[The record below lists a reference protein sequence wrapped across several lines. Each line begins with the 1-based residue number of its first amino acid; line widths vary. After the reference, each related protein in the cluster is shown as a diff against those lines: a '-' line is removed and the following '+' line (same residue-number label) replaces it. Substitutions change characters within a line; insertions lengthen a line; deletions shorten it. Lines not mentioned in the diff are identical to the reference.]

1 MRTRILYTG
10 GMSASPR
17 APQKASGRKR
27 CACGCGKLFTP
38 KRAWQKF
45 YSPQCKDNYHNLG
58 PAFGK
63 LEHRGLERL
72 VKLALE
78 QVKGKLPTLVKAHLP
93 AMLLVKEQ
101 ERVIE
106 NLILKTD
113 LLAAH
118 QKTLQERIEKLENDR
133 AR

>member
-1 MRTRILYTG
+1 MRTRISYNG
-10 GMSASPR
+10 GMSASPQLPR
-17 APQKASGRKR
+17 IGPTRKR
-27 CACGCGKLFTP
+27 CACGCGKLFLP

-78 QVKGKLPTLVKAHLP
+78 QLKPKLP
-93 AMLLVKEQ
+93 AMVKAQVREQ
-101 ERVIE
+101 ERLIE

-113 LLAAH
+113 LMAAH
-118 QKTLQERIEKLENDR
+118 QKTLEERIAKLEAY
-133 AR
+133 ARQTAQV